1 MQLGRTRLTPETP
14 ETDTGKVLPLLRTRR
29 TLLEQLSGGAKRKGS
44 PGYGRTLVSRLSTT
58 SISRIQLTGVIY
70 GPRHS
75 LPVQILADSG
85 AEGNFVDSDFVK
97 ENDFPVY
104 KPTPKEVH
112 AVDGR
117 LLELITLK
125 TELLKLTLSKNHH
138 EFVVF
143 CYNFPLYSCDS
154 WCTLAQTDHSL
165 HLVWSQKPDTASRID

>member
-1 MQLGRTRLTPETP
+1 M
-14 ETDTGKVLPLLRTRR
+14 
-29 TLLEQLSGGAKRKGS
+29 
-44 PGYGRTLVSRLSTT
+44 SRLSTT
-58 SISRIQLTGVIY
+58 SISRIQLTGVIH

-104 KPTPKEVH
+104 KPMPKEVH

-143 CYNFPLYSCDS
+143 CCNFPLYSCDF
-154 WCTLAQTDHSL
+154 WCTLSQTDHSL
-165 HLVWSQKPDTASRID
+165 HPGMPLRLVSKTRYRLQKPKDCHNLKEVFSTCLEFTRGMNGRQRLTS